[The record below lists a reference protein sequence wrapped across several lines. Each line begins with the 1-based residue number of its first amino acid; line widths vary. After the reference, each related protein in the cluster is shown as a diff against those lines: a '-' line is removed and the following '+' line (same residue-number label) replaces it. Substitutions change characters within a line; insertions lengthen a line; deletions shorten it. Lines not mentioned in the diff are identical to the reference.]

1 MLKMKEHFGEF
12 AKPSG
17 FVSMRHAL
25 DPRICDALGLT
36 TRTRPTY
43 CTVLETLRA
52 RQKERER
59 ERARDRES
67 MREREREGARLR
79 QSLIKRERER
89 EREIERDNM
98 IAR

>member
-1 MLKMKEHFGEF
+1 MGEF
-12 AKPSG
+12 AKPPG

-52 RQKERER
+52 GQKERER

-67 MREREREGARLR
+67 MRERERERERAPEAESDKERER
-79 QSLIKRERER
+79 ESLIKREREK
-89 EREIERDNM
+89 ECEGET
-98 IAR
+98 

>member
-12 AKPSG
+12 AKPPG

-52 RQKERER
+52 GQKERER
-59 ERARDRES
+59 ER
-67 MREREREGARLR
+67 EGE
-79 QSLIKRERER
+79 RERER
-89 EREIERDNM
+89 EREGVRERE
-98 IAR
+98 RERERHTRCKWYRSY